1 MRRADLVDHLHV
13 ERADAVKVH
22 RPPGLIHL
30 VGVEG
35 VGWKGGGGGEGEGGG
50 EGGGEGEGEG
60 AGEGEGEGAGE
71 GEGSAGVST
80 LWWLKG

>member
-35 VGWKGGGGGEGEGGG
+35 VGLKGGGR
-50 EGGGEGEGEG
+50 GGEGEGEG
-60 AGEGEGEGAGE
+60 EGESEGEGA